1 MKIWLSKNSDIPVRR
16 QLETQIT
23 LGIASGDLPADA
35 RVPST
40 RELAARFGIHANTV
54 GAAYKNLLEKGLI
67 KFRKGS
73 GFYVRPVKNENGND
87 ELRLDSLVSEFFKH
101 AQSLGFS
108 SREIEEHLH
117 KRFAAP
123 PAQMIAVVERDE
135 NLLAILIEEIRTA
148 TNLKVVGVSPEAFQN
163 QTFTTN
169 TVFAALSGEM
179 SVLENLPPD
188 DAPRVSLIARS
199 VSASMKGEPK
209 PDANDL
215 IAVASGWNKFLILA
229 RTVLVAANVDADA
242 IILRS
247 TADADWRAGLKNAS
261 MIICDVL
268 TAQEFGGD
276 ERIRPFRVVSDHSLD
291 ALIKAAS

>member
-1 MKIWLSKNSDIPVRR
+1 MKIWLSKNSEIPIRR

-73 GFYVRPVKNENGND
+73 GFYVCPVGNGND

-101 AQSLGFS
+101 AQSLGYS
-108 SREIEEHLH
+108 NGEIEERLL
-117 KRFAAP
+117 KRLAAP
-123 PAQMIAVVERDE
+123 PRTITVFERDE

-148 TNLKVVGVSPEAFQN
+148 THLEVVGVNPEAFQN
-163 QTFTTN
+163 QPLTTN
-169 TVFAALSGEM
+169 TVFAALSGEK
-179 SVLENLPPD
+179 SVLENLPPN
-188 DAPRVSLIARS
+188 DAARVSLIARS
-199 VSASMKGEPK
+199 VSASMKNETRPN
-209 PDANDL
+209 ANDL
-215 IAVASGWNKFLILA
+215 IAVASGWDNFLILA
-229 RTVLVAANVDADA
+229 QTVLVAANIEADA

-247 TADADWRAGLKNAS
+247 TADANWRAGLKNAS

-268 TAQEFGGD
+268 TAKEFGDD
-276 ERIRPFRVVSDHSLD
+276 ERVRPFRVVSDGSLD
-291 ALIKAAS
+291 ELIKTAS